1 MAEAI
6 APARNNATNGLLV
19 HDDARLGARRRRK
32 LERSD
37 GGSK

>member
-19 HDDARLGARRRRK
+19 VDEARPSHRRVIV
-32 LERSD
+32 ENQNAAMVA
-37 GGSK
+37 